1 MLDPDGN
8 GAMETEPTPDISPI
22 TSLDRALVVLETV
35 AAAGPEGLALG
46 EIAARTGLNKG
57 SVHRLLRGLAHREYV
72 TRHGEDRNYVLG
84 QAPRRIVRTF
94 GAGDNLPLL
103 FRPLLLE
110 LSRRTE
116 ELVHLGVFDGRRV
129 VYLDKIEPERSVR
142 VWSRV
147 GRRAH
152 IASTALG
159 RALVASAPPSDTLM
173 TRYAEEADPEHA
185 HPTLDRR
192 FRDAVDAARTLGWA
206 IENQENEP
214 GIACVGIALTSATA
228 QDVAISVTGPAERM
242 NPERLTEIGAL
253 LRELAGD
260 LAPEE
265 YALAPTTG

>member
-1 MLDPDGN
+1 
-8 GAMETEPTPDISPI
+8 METEPTSDTPPV

-35 AAAGPEGLALG
+35 ATAGPEGLPLG
-46 EIAARTGLNKG
+46 EIAARTGINKG

-72 TRHGEDRNYVLG
+72 TRDGDDRNYVLG
-84 QAPRRIVRTF
+84 EALRRMVRSF

-116 ELVHLGVFDGRRV
+116 ELVHLGVLDGRRV

-152 IASTALG
+152 VATTALG
-159 RALVASAPPSDTLM
+159 RALVASAPPSDSLM
-173 TRYAEEADPEHA
+173 TTYVEEADPDHA
-185 HPTLDRR
+185 NPTLDRR

-206 IENQENEP
+206 IENQENES
-214 GIACVGIALTSATA
+214 GIACVGIALTSTTS

-242 NPERLTEIGAL
+242 TCERLAEIGAL

-260 LAPEE
+260 LAPGE
-265 YALAPTTG
+265 YTLAPTTG

>member
-1 MLDPDGN
+1 
-8 GAMETEPTPDISPI
+8 METEPKPDTSPV

-35 AAAGPEGLALG
+35 ATAGPEGLALG
-46 EIAARTGLNKG
+46 EIAARTGINKG

-72 TRHGEDRNYVLG
+72 TRDGEDRNYVLG
-84 QAPRRIVRTF
+84 EAPRRIVRTF

-116 ELVHLGVFDGRRV
+116 ELVHLGAFDGRRV

-159 RALVASAPPSDTLM
+159 RALVASAPPSDSLM
-173 TRYAEEADPEHA
+173 TSYVEEADPDHT
-185 HPTLDRR
+185 HPTLDQR

-214 GIACVGIALTSATA
+214 GIACVGIALTSATSE
-228 QDVAISVTGPAERM
+228 DVAISVTGPTERM
-242 NPERLTEIGAL
+242 TPERLAEIGAL

-260 LAPEE
+260 LAPDD
-265 YALAPTTG
+265 YTLTPTAG

>member
-1 MLDPDGN
+1 
-8 GAMETEPTPDISPI
+8 METEATPETPPV

-46 EIAARTGLNKG
+46 EIAARTGINKG

-72 TRHGEDRNYVLG
+72 ARDGDDRNYVLG
-84 QAPRRIVRTF
+84 EALRRLVRTF

-116 ELVHLGVFDGRRV
+116 ELVHLGVLDGRRV

-147 GRRAH
+147 GRRTH
-152 IASTALG
+152 IATTALG
-159 RALVASAPPSDTLM
+159 RALIAAAPPNDALM
-173 TRYAEEADPEHA
+173 TSYLREAEPDHA
-185 HPTLDRR
+185 HPALGDR
-192 FRDAVDAARTLGWA
+192 FRDAVAAARRRGWA
-206 IENQENEP
+206 VENQENEA
-214 GIACVGIALTSATA
+214 GIACVGIALTSTTS

-242 NPERLTEIGAL
+242 TTDRLAEIGAL
-253 LRELAGD
+253 LRELAAE

-265 YALAPTTG
+265 YTLAPATG

>member
-1 MLDPDGN
+1 
-8 GAMETEPTPDISPI
+8 METEPTPPV

-35 AAAGPEGLALG
+35 ATAGPEGLALG
-46 EIAARTGLNKG
+46 EIAARTGINKG

-72 TRHGEDRNYVLG
+72 ARDGDDRKYILGEAL
-84 QAPRRIVRTF
+84 RRLVRTF

-116 ELVHLGVFDGRRV
+116 ELVHLGVLDGRRV

-142 VWSRV
+142 VWSRI

-159 RALVASAPPSDTLM
+159 RALVAAAPPNDSLLTS
-173 TRYAEEADPEHA
+173 YVKEADPDRA
-185 HPTLDRR
+185 HPALGDR
-192 FRDAVDAARTLGWA
+192 FRDAVETARRRGWA
-206 IENQENEP
+206 IENQENEA
-214 GIACVGIALTSATA
+214 GIACASIALTSTTS

-242 NPERLTEIGAL
+242 TTERLAEIGSL
-253 LRELAGD
+253 LRELAAD

-265 YALAPTTG
+265 YTLAPTAG

>member
-1 MLDPDGN
+1 
-8 GAMETEPTPDISPI
+8 METEPTSDTPPV
-22 TSLDRALVVLETV
+22 TSLDRALLVLETV
-35 AAAGPEGLALG
+35 ATAGPEGLPLG
-46 EIAARTGLNKG
+46 EIAARTGINKG
-57 SVHRLLRGLAHREYV
+57 SVHRLLRGLAYREYV
-72 TRHGEDRNYVLG
+72 TRDGEDRNYVLG
-84 QAPRRIVRTF
+84 EALRRIVRTF

-116 ELVHLGVFDGRRV
+116 ELVHLGVLDGRRV

-152 IASTALG
+152 IATTALG
-159 RALVASAPPSDTLM
+159 RALVASAPPSDSLM
-173 TRYAEEADPEHA
+173 TSYVEEADPDHE

-206 IENQENEP
+206 IENQENES
-214 GIACVGIALTSATA
+214 GIACVGIALTSTTS

-242 NPERLTEIGAL
+242 TPERLAEIGAL
-253 LRELAGD
+253 LRKLAGD

-265 YALAPTTG
+265 YTLAPATG

>member
-1 MLDPDGN
+1 M
-8 GAMETEPTPDISPI
+8 

-35 AAAGPEGLALG
+35 AAAGPEGMALG
-46 EIAARTGLNKG
+46 EIAAHTGINKG

-72 TRHGEDRNYVLG
+72 TRDDDDRNYILG
-84 QAPRRIVRTF
+84 EALRRIVRTF
-94 GAGDNLPLL
+94 GAEENLPLL

-116 ELVHLGVFDGRRV
+116 ELVHLGMLDGRRV

-159 RALVASAPPSDTLM
+159 RALIATAPPSDALLTG
-173 TRYAEEADPEHA
+173 YADEADPDGQ
-185 HPTLDRR
+185 HPTLADR
-192 FRDAVDAARTLGWA
+192 FRHAVESARTLGWA
-206 IENQENEP
+206 VENEENEP
-214 GIACVGIALTSATA
+214 GIACVGVALTSGTG
-228 QDVAISVTGPAERM
+228 QDVAISVTGPADRM
-242 NPERLTEIGAL
+242 TTDRLADVGAL
-253 LRELAGD
+253 MRELAGK

-265 YALAPTTG
+265 YTLAPATG

>member
-1 MLDPDGN
+1 
-8 GAMETEPTPDISPI
+8 METETTSATPPV

-46 EIAARTGLNKG
+46 EIAARTGINKG

-72 TRHGEDRNYVLG
+72 VRDGDDRNYVLG
-84 QAPRRIVRTF
+84 EALRRLVRTF
-94 GAGDNLPLL
+94 GADDNLPLM

-116 ELVHLGVFDGRRV
+116 ELVHLGVLDGRRV

-147 GRRAH
+147 GRRTH

-159 RALVASAPPSDTLM
+159 RALIAAAPPNDALM
-173 TRYAEEADPEHA
+173 TSYLKEAEPDHA
-185 HPTLDRR
+185 HPALGER
-192 FRDAVDAARTLGWA
+192 FRDAVAAARERGWA
-206 IENQENEP
+206 IENQENEA
-214 GIACVGIALTSATA
+214 GIACVGIALTSATS

-242 NPERLTEIGAL
+242 TTDRLAEIGAL
-253 LRELAGD
+253 LRELAAD
-260 LAPEE
+260 LAPAD
-265 YALAPTTG
+265 YALAPTSG